1 MMTSN
6 NVFYLPGVMQ
16 SHVRAALS
24 YGNTGERAC
33 VCVCV
38 GGGGEGGELGVG
50 SRFSEKSCFDRLY
63 VLLTWPLET
72 QNIYCYMNK

>member
-1 MMTSN
+1 M
-6 NVFYLPGVMQ
+6 
-16 SHVRAALS
+16 
-24 YGNTGERAC
+24 C
-33 VCVCV
+33 VCVW
-38 GGGGEGGELGVG
+38 GGGGGGSELGVG